1 MVQSVST
8 RVGSSAISPR
18 LSTSPSPG
26 SEGGDPVAE
35 AVPARL
41 KYAVRLEKLSR
52 IAQEVLARGKPVDVG
67 SLSVDDAQDR
77 LNGLNSIQDWARLS
91 EFRVNATF
99 GGEQTT
105 SVDTYQ
111 EWVEARARG
120 ATKPEDSQ
128 TGISVDSAYLA
139 DLERISARFAKIAQA
154 YAQARDPNTA
164 DVGSMS
170 PAQAQARLDQ
180 LVGMNRVGFL
190 KGMTVSAVFGQDRT
204 ESMDVYM
211 SWLEKRAN
219 ETVSQ
224 APTTG
229 LDVKV

>member
-1 MVQSVST
+1 M
-8 RVGSSAISPR
+8 
-18 LSTSPSPG
+18 
-26 SEGGDPVAE
+26 
-35 AVPARL
+35 
-41 KYAVRLEKLSR
+41 
-52 IAQEVLARGKPVDVG
+52 DVG

-99 GGEQTT
+99 GDEQTS
-105 SVDTYQ
+105 SVDTYKS
-111 EWVEARARG
+111 WIEARAAG
-120 ATKPEDSQ
+120 ATEPLQQEFDA
-128 TGISVDSAYLA
+128 TAPTVDSAYLA
-139 DLERISARFAKIAQA
+139 KLRMIAARFDKISRA

-164 DVGSMS
+164 DVGAMS

-211 SWLEKRAN
+211 SWLEKRAK
-219 ETVSQ
+219 ETVAQ
-224 APTTG
+224 APTIG
-229 LDVKV
+229 LDVKA